1 MPSLATT
8 YSVQNYKLKTVGTLN
23 GTLFPND
30 TTLYDGKLQIDHV
43 DTSKTTCTFGM
54 SFPQGTVAVLDEAK
68 VFINW
73 LTNPSIYVNNLSFEG
88 SNDNWSTF
96 DSIAVFGSDIH
107 EGWNYLNFRNKGNAK
122 PAYNSYRF
130 KGAVAGSC
138 RVTEFRLTGV
148 QTIEDL

>member
-1 MPSLATT
+1 
-8 YSVQNYKLKTVGTLN
+8 LN

-30 TTLYDGKLQIDHV
+30 PKLYDGNLQVDHV
-43 DTSKTTCTFGM
+43 DNSTTTCTFGM
-54 SFPQGTVAVLDEAK
+54 NFKQGTVAVLDEAK
-68 VFINW
+68 VFISL
-73 LTNPSIYVNNLSFEG
+73 LTNPKIFVNNLALEG
-88 SNDNWSTF
+88 SNNNWSTF

-107 EGWNYLNFRNKGNAK
+107 EGWNYLNFRAKGNAK

-130 KGAVAGSC
+130 KGSVAGSC